1 MGSGSSK
8 PMDKPAANWTPINLS
23 EYVNQSAVSNDA
35 KAAIGAWVTDNA
47 ITGPQLLDMDTGMVL
62 AQLRLPDGDAP
73 HVATFLSE
81 LRTLAAT
88 ESATAA
94 IHTTLKGLPAAL
106 EKAVYVYEKYPLIID
121 ETGQAAQ
128 FFKYQRGCFLMAGN
142 PADVTESVLRR
153 SLVAALRLGTT
164 MTLCLDKLAGLELD
178 QFFSDG
184 WFPSQVLNRHEF
196 SKPEGEGD
204 PDASLFLPSDAFKFV
219 VLCGNIPPP
228 PRTLERMCL
237 IRVQSQDTMKDS
249 QDDTAGG
256 GVAAALGLREVIRN
270 SGEVV
275 EAGFDGDV
283 AAMTALLTKGF
294 HVESE
299 DGHRHTALSEA
310 ACQGHVE
317 MLQCLLSLGANPNV
331 VNDTGRSPL
340 FRASYNGHLDA
351 VTLLLH
357 AGADPRIS
365 TTQGETPFD
374 VAKGKDIAEMLT
386 AWPVAT
392 TDRLLKER
400 RELMEKKLQERLTS
414 HVEREHVAKLRIR
427 DDLVA
432 LASSTASTAAG
443 ELKAMLLGLAA
454 DAVVNADKPRG
465 SANSRDE
472 RGCTLLAL
480 AAQHDNADVATLLL
494 THWKQFQDDSHP
506 VVRKAPHAKDTYIDV
521 FRAQVN
527 ARDMKG
533 WTPVAIA
540 VFHQAKR
547 TTRLLLQHGANP
559 RLKNQYNKSAMDFAQ
574 DELDAAMNVVTSRA
588 EIRSVLDE
596 WESEQLASTL
606 ENNRNKFSVGAAE
619 PLPSDGGAT
628 LLAIEVAEEA
638 QQKASSKKKVPGKKT
653 KSKKTK

>member
-1 MGSGSSK
+1 
-8 PMDKPAANWTPINLS
+8 
-23 EYVNQSAVSNDA
+23 
-35 KAAIGAWVTDNA
+35 
-47 ITGPQLLDMDTGMVL
+47 
-62 AQLRLPDGDAP
+62 
-73 HVATFLSE
+73 
-81 LRTLAAT
+81 
-88 ESATAA
+88 
-94 IHTTLKGLPAAL
+94 
-106 EKAVYVYEKYPLIID
+106 
-121 ETGQAAQ
+121 
-128 FFKYQRGCFLMAGN
+128 
-142 PADVTESVLRR
+142 
-153 SLVAALRLGTT
+153 
-164 MTLCLDKLAGLELD
+164 
-178 QFFSDG
+178 
-184 WFPSQVLNRHEF
+184 
-196 SKPEGEGD
+196 
-204 PDASLFLPSDAFKFV
+204 
-219 VLCGNIPPP
+219 
-228 PRTLERMCL
+228 
-237 IRVQSQDTMKDS
+237 
-249 QDDTAGG
+249 
-256 GVAAALGLREVIRN
+256 
-270 SGEVV
+270 
-275 EAGFDGDV
+275 
-283 AAMTALLTKGF
+283 
-294 HVESE
+294 
-299 DGHRHTALSEA
+299 
-310 ACQGHVE
+310 
-317 MLQCLLSLGANPNV
+317 
-331 VNDTGRSPL
+331 
-340 FRASYNGHLDA
+340 
-351 VTLLLH
+351 
-357 AGADPRIS
+357 
-365 TTQGETPFD
+365 ETPFD

-443 ELKAMLLGLAA
+443 ELKDMLLGLAA

-465 SANSRDE
+465 RLKCCW
-472 RGCTLLAL
+472 R
-480 AAQHDNADVATLLL
+480 Q
-494 THWKQFQDDSHP
+494 QFQDDSHP